1 MAHAGCSEALGS
13 IIASDTY
20 WQSASNL
27 CTKGTGFMKTASNP
41 SMVGSSRQCMLREA
55 SCCRCLNRSFEVPAE
70 RLRYP
75 EESRKTTSN
84 EEWKESRGGW
94 RRVKV

>member
-1 MAHAGCSEALGS
+1 
-13 IIASDTY
+13 
-20 WQSASNL
+20 
-27 CTKGTGFMKTASNP
+27 
-41 SMVGSSRQCMLREA
+41 MVGSSRQCMLKEA

-94 RRVKV
+94 RRVKGVWVKGVRVKSVRVHEGYEGDG

>member
-1 MAHAGCSEALGS
+1 
-13 IIASDTY
+13 
-20 WQSASNL
+20 
-27 CTKGTGFMKTASNP
+27 MKTASNP
-41 SMVGSSRQCMLREA
+41 SMVGSSRQCMLKEA

-94 RRVKV
+94 RRVKGVWVKGVRVKSVRVHEGYEGDG

>member
-1 MAHAGCSEALGS
+1 
-13 IIASDTY
+13 
-20 WQSASNL
+20 
-27 CTKGTGFMKTASNP
+27 MKTASNP
-41 SMVGSSRQCMLREA
+41 SMVGSSRQCMLKEA

-94 RRVKV
+94 RRVKGVWMKGVRVKSVRVHEGYEGDG